1 MHVPAGGSVQVVFD
15 VRVRDM
21 AFWDD
26 QQDGFMDSLRG
37 WSLGAGNFTIGG
49 NFTIS
54 ARSDAAVVAAPHT
67 ADPTAATLFVEV

>member
-26 QQDGFMDSLRG
+26 QQDGFMGSTRG
-37 WSLGAGNFTIGG
+37 WSLGAGG

>member
-1 MHVPAGGSVQVVFD
+1 
-15 VRVRDM
+15 M

-26 QQDGFMDSLRG
+26 QQDGFMGSPRG
-37 WSLGAGNFTIGG
+37 WSLGAGG

>member
-1 MHVPAGGSVQVVFD
+1 
-15 VRVRDM
+15 M

-26 QQDGFMDSLRG
+26 QQDGFMGLSRG
-37 WSLGAGNFTIGG
+37 WSLGAGG

>member
-1 MHVPAGGSVQVVFD
+1 MQVVFD

-26 QQDGFMDSLRG
+26 QQDGFMGSPRG
-37 WSLGAGNFTIGG
+37 WSLGAGG

-54 ARSDAAVVAAPHT
+54 ARSDAAVVAAQHT